1 MYNGGANK
9 LPSERK
15 CVNNNCRPPPRPPKV
30 PETQCR
36 QSAGAC
42 CLEKRIQDWA
52 VPLPSRN
59 VHWSGPLRVDIGGP
73 RPSAEQQ
80 CATFLPTEVCRP
92 HQGRPAAETA
102 ALVDVRMSLNQ
113 QGSHF
118 GGHEGT
124 SHHEH
129 RAPGI
134 GPHIRRHARI
144 QVCCDSPAL
153 ARTSGDMP
161 ASRYAATASRQSLC
175 TKLSNDNA
183 SSSSRKYPRARR
195 RGIAGRSACSTAKSN
210 GLAAGPLDPKSGDLP
225 AEVSKKSSS
234 RMASHP
240 TEGRPFSRAQRLS
253 SSNADSSHAVALFGG
268 E

>member
-30 PETQCR
+30 PETQCPSVSWSLLLGK
-36 QSAGAC
+36 SASRTGPC
-42 CLEKRIQDWA
+42 PCLRATSTGVDPCALTSVGRAPARSSSAQPSCQPKCAAHIKA
-52 VPLPSRN
+52 VQPPK
-59 VHWSGPLRVDIGGP
+59 PLRWWT
-73 RPSAEQQ
+73 SACRSISREVTSGAMKAQ
-80 CATFLPTEVCRP
+80 ATMSTER
-92 HQGRPAAETA
+92 
-102 ALVDVRMSLNQ
+102 
-113 QGSHF
+113 
-118 GGHEGT
+118 
-124 SHHEH
+124 
-129 RAPGI
+129 
-134 GPHIRRHARI
+134 
-144 QVCCDSPAL
+144 PAL

-161 ASRYAATASRQSLC
+161 ASRYAATASRLSLC
-175 TKLSNDNA
+175 TKLSNDSA

-195 RGIAGRSACSTAKSN
+195 RGIAGRRACSTAKSN